1 MAGIFWLI
9 PLVPAASSVV
19 LVLSGS
25 RISRKAVSLQ
35 ACLAVLVSFIL
46 SLAVLAQIL
55 RMPPGSARLTKTL
68 LGWITS
74 GAFSAPVTFSV
85 DPLAAVMCLVV
96 TGVGFLIHV
105 YSVGYMAEDRS
116 YARYFGLLNLFTFF
130 MLVLVMASNIVLMFV
145 GWEGVGLCSYLL
157 IGFWFERSAAAKAGM
172 KAFIV
177 NRIGDAGFILGI
189 LFLVSSVGSPEFAKI
204 NAAAA
209 GGVLGPGL
217 VTLAAILLFIG
228 AAGKSAQIPLYVW
241 LPDAMEGPTPVSA
254 LIHAATMVTAG
265 VYMVARLNGLYSAS
279 PAAGSIVASIGAVT
293 AVFAAS
299 IALVQTDIKKVLA
312 YSTISQ
318 LGYMFIGCGVGAYGA
333 GIFHLTTHAFFKSLL
348 FLGAG
353 SVIHALSGEQDMRK
367 MGALKT
373 RIPTTYW
380 MMGVAALAISG
391 IPPLAGFVSKDEILW
406 QSFAGPYGHRLLWAV
421 GWITAGLTAFYMF
434 RLIFMTFWGESR
446 VPHDVEH
453 HIHESPQPM
462 LIPLV
467 TLAILSIVGG
477 FIGWPKSLLG
487 GEWFGKF
494 LEPVFEGN
502 PSLPSHDYGQGIEY
516 FLMGLS
522 VVTAIAGISI
532 AYWMYVQQPA
542 LSDRVSGALAGF
554 HRVLL
559 HKYYVDEIYDA
570 LFVNRV
576 KDVGSALAAFDLGV
590 VDGGVNGVGWTTRMS
605 AELSRLW
612 DTWIIDGLVNVMAF
626 IVKILSWP
634 ARIVQTGLVQNY
646 AWFITV
652 GVMVFMLYYVFH

>member
-353 SVIHALSGEQDMRK
+353 SVIHALSGEQDIRK
-367 MGALKT
+367 MGGLRKLLPRTFPAFL
-373 RIPTTYW
+373 
-380 MMGVAALAISG
+380 VAALAISG
-391 IPPLAGFVSKDEILW
+391 IPFLSGFFSKDAILT
-406 QSFAGPYGHRLLWAV
+406 SAFMGGHYAVWGLGLL
-421 GWITAGLTAFYMF
+421 GAGLTAFYMF
-434 RLIFMTFWGESR
+434 RLVFLVFFGESR
-446 VPHDVEH
+446 LGDGAKRHL
-453 HIHESPQPM
+453 HESPRSM
-462 LIPLV
+462 TTPLFI
-467 TLAILSIVGG
+467 LAVLSALAG
-477 FIGWPKSLLG
+477 FIGLPAVV
-487 GEWFGKF
+487 GEKADLFGRF
-494 LEPVFEGN
+494 LEPVVRAAN
-502 PSLPSHDYGQGIEY
+502 LPFPEAIEWN
-516 FLMGLS
+516 LILVSTAAAVGGLF
-522 VVTAIAGISI
+522 I
-532 AYWMYVQQPA
+532 AYLFYIRYLLIPGQ
-542 LSDRVSGALAGF
+542 LAARAPWIY
-554 HRVLL
+554 RVLVG
-559 HKYYVDEIYDA
+559 KYYIDEIYDA
-570 LFVNRV
+570 VIVRPAVRGSELVYAQFDL
-576 KDVGSALAAFDLGV
+576 KIIDGALDGSASAANLAGLG
-590 VDGGVNGVGWTTRMS
+590 
-605 AELSRLW
+605 LSRL
-612 DTWIIDGLVNVMAF
+612 
-626 IVKILSWP
+626 
-634 ARIVQTGLVQNY
+634 QTGLIKDY
-646 AWFITV
+646 ALAFLLGLVLFLGAILV
-652 GVMVFMLYYVFH
+652 LKM